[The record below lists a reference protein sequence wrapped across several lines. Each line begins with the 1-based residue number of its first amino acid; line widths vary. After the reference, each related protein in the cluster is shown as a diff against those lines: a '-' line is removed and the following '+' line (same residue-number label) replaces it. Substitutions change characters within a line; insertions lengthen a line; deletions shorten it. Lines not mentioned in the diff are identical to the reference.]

1 MGLDLKGVTYYMKTF
16 LREILVTLILAIV
29 IFFAL
34 QATVQSFI
42 VIGNSMEPGLHEG
55 QRLLINKVV
64 YSFHEPER
72 GDIIVFH
79 PPNNS
84 QVDYIKR
91 IIALPGD
98 TIEVK
103 EGAVYVNGSRLNEPY
118 IKDSPEY
125 SIHDETVPADKYFV
139 LGDNR
144 NNSNDSHNGWVVSR
158 QKIIGKAWL
167 SIWPPDEWGLVP
179 NYSLQEQLDSSPH
192 GQATILAEGVIWR

>member
-1 MGLDLKGVTYYMKTF
+1 MKTF

-34 QATVQSFI
+34 QATVQSF
-42 VIGNSMEPGLHEG
+42 VVVGNSMEPSLQAG
-55 QRLLINKVV
+55 QRLLINKVI
-64 YSFHEPER
+64 YAFHEPEK

-79 PPNNS
+79 PPDN
-84 QVDYIKR
+84 QQADYIKR

-103 EGAVYVNGSRLNEPY
+103 QEAIYVNGSKLYEPY
-118 IKDSPEY
+118 IKEPPKYTIREEKIPE
-125 SIHDETVPADKYFV
+125 SKYFV

-144 NNSNDSHNGWVVSR
+144 NNSNDSHNGWVATR

-167 SIWPPDEWGLVP
+167 SIWPPNKWGLVP
-179 NYSLQEQLDSSPH
+179 NYSLQEQLASSK
-192 GQATILAEGVIWR
+192 

>member
-1 MGLDLKGVTYYMKTF
+1 MKTF

-29 IFFAL
+29 IFFTL

-42 VIGNSMEPGLHEG
+42 VVGSSMEPGLHAG

-79 PPNNS
+79 PPDNR

-98 TIEVK
+98 TVEVK
-103 EGAVYVNGSRLNEPY
+103 EETIYVNGSQLNEPY
-118 IKDSPEY
+118 IKEPPKY
-125 SIHDETVPADKYFV
+125 TIHEQKIAGSEYFV

-144 NNSNDSHNGWVVSR
+144 NNSNDSHNGWTVTR

-167 SIWPPDEWGLVP
+167 SIWPPNEWGLVP
-179 NYSLQEQLDSSPH
+179 NYPLQEQLVSSKQE
-192 GQATILAEGVIWR
+192 QATILAEGVIWQ